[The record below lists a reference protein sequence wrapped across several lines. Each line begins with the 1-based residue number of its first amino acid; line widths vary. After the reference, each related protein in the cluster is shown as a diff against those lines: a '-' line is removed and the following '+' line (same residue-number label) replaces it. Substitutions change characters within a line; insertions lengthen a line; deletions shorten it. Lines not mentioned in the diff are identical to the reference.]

1 MFHQDSNTSK
11 SLFDISPQE
20 MSLIAVT
27 IIWGVTF
34 VFLHEAMLYSGPL
47 YIVGIRFLSAGVIGL
62 MFFWRLMPGLTAF
75 EFKAGVV
82 IGLAIFI
89 GISLMTY
96 GLKFISASQSA
107 FITAMYVPIVPL
119 MQWVFLRNKPSLTAW
134 LGIALAFTGMLLLTT
149 PNIEATY
156 GFGELLTLGG
166 AIGIASVIILIG
178 HYANQVNAQRVTVVQ
193 LMTAGILS
201 FLLMPI
207 TGEPIPDLDLHILAI
222 PFVIGFATVLI
233 QLTMNWAQQTLSP
246 TRATLIYSSE
256 AVWAGIA
263 SWMAGEHIGLFAIFG
278 AGLILSGVFIS
289 HLKST
294 ANKS

>member
-1 MFHQDSNTSK
+1 MIQKDSKTSK
-11 SLFDISPQE
+11 SLLGLSPQE
-20 MSLIAVT
+20 LSLIAVT

-75 EFKAGVV
+75 ELKAGVV

-119 MQWVFLRNKPSLTAW
+119 MQWVFLRSRPSLTAW
-134 LGIALAFTGMLLLTT
+134 LGIALAFSGMLLLTS
-149 PNIEATY
+149 PNIKATY

-166 AIGIASVIILIG
+166 AVGIASVIILIG

-207 TGEPIPDLDLHILAI
+207 TGEHIPTLEPKIFAI
-222 PFVIGFATVLI
+222 PLVIGFATVLI

-263 SWMAGEHIGLFAIFG
+263 SWIAGEQIGLFAIFG
-278 AGLILSGVFIS
+278 AGLILSGVLIS
-289 HLKST
+289 HLKASASET
-294 ANKS
+294 